1 MKTRALIVDDSSS
14 VRLDLQRA
22 LERHE
27 FQITTAGSIGEGE
40 AALRGHTFEL
50 FVIDGHLPDGEGLEL
65 VRRIRLQSAT
75 THVPIIAISSDADIG
90 RRISFVQLGAT
101 EFIGKPYSPEY
112 VARRANELSR
122 GPGSSPASRAN
133 AAGRTSG
140 PGRVLVVDDSET
152 YSQALAAELRRS
164 GHDVVLAPS
173 GAKALAFIDLQPV
186 DCIAVDMFMP
196 EMDGIALARQIRARP
211 SCRNVP
217 MLMLTGR
224 RQSLARDAA
233 FQAGIDE
240 FAAKSEP
247 LPALRLRVT
256 ELATHGRSAARR
268 ETPPCGQPAQSPL
281 PPTPIDTRHTSDPG
295 TTFLARVAAAS
306 GLSEL
311 LAANVI
317 ARACRRAGVEPQD
330 LSPSTLS
337 SVLPQLEKTLQVFLP
352 ADAAATRMSAIGR
365 LVR

>member
-1 MKTRALIVDDSSS
+1 MKTHALIVDDSSS

-22 LERHE
+22 LERHD
-27 FQITTAGSIGEGE
+27 FQVVTAGSIAEGE
-40 AALRGHTFEL
+40 AALRVHPFEL

-65 VRRIRLQSAT
+65 VRRIRLQSTT
-75 THVPIIAISSDADIG
+75 THVPIIAISSDAEIG

-101 EFIGKPYSPEY
+101 EFIGKPYSAEY
-112 VARRANELSR
+112 VGRRANELARR
-122 GPGSSPASRAN
+122 GATERA
-133 AAGRTSG
+133 RSTG

-152 YSQALAAELRRS
+152 YSQALAAELRRG

-196 EMDGIALARQIRARP
+196 EMDGIALARQIRGRP

-247 LPALRLRVT
+247 LPALRLRIT
-256 ELATHGRSAARR
+256 ELAMHGRSAARR
-268 ETPPCGQPAQSPL
+268 ETPAGGQPAAPAPPPL
-281 PPTPIDTRHTSDPG
+281 GDTMHTSDPG
-295 TTFLARVAAAS
+295 TTFLARVAKAS

-317 ARACRRAGVEPQD
+317 ARACRRAGVEPED
-330 LSPSTLS
+330 LSPSTLPT
-337 SVLPQLEKTLQVFLP
+337 VLPQLEKTLQVFLP
-352 ADAAATRMSAIGR
+352 PDAAATRLSAIGR